1 MAEPDFSLPSTVRS
15 TPQRQAVLDAIRE
28 LEGSWAVL
36 DVFDRARRREPGLGL
51 ATVYR
56 TIELLA
62 QAGSVRALA
71 VEGKPR
77 YVRCHPG
84 HHHHLVCVACGA
96 VEETDLCAAPPAA
109 ELARRYGFAAES
121 HEVDFY
127 GRCARCAA

>member
-1 MAEPDFSLPSTVRS
+1 MDT
-15 TPQRQAVLDAIRE
+15 IRE

-62 QAGSVRALA
+62 RAGSVRPLA

-77 YVRCHPG
+77 YVRCHAG
-84 HHHHLVCVACGA
+84 HHHHLVCVSCGA